1 MSRPAAGGGRWVS
14 VDPERLER
22 WLEGFA
28 ERHGALTWTAG
39 AASVEVSAADGALA
53 GCEVPFPPLPPDP
66 GARYG
71 GLLDHALAE
80 RRVGVLLVRLGGF
93 AAGVVEGTRL
103 VDSRV
108 GSRPVH
114 GRAAAGGW
122 SQHRFARR
130 REGQART
137 ALEAAAEAAVAVLL
151 PALGGLDAVVVGGDR
166 RAVDAVLAD
175 PRLAGLRPLL
185 SPRLLDVPDP
195 RRRVLDDSPGR
206 LRAVSIRVVEP
217 GDAAPAGGPPE
228 RPR

>member
-14 VDPERLER
+14 VDPERLEH

-28 ERHGALTWTAG
+28 GRHGAVTWTAG
-39 AASVEVSAADGALA
+39 ATSVDVRAADGARA
-53 GCEVPFPPLPPDP
+53 GCEVPFPPLAPDP
-66 GARYG
+66 GAAYG

-103 VDSRV
+103 VASRV

-151 PALGGLDAVVVGGDR
+151 PALGGLDAVVAGGDR

-175 PRLAGLRPLL
+175 PRLAVLRPLL

-195 RRRVLDDSPGR
+195 RRRVLDDAPRR

-217 GDAAPAGGPPE
+217 GDAPEVDGP
-228 RPR
+228 RATG